1 MPTQKD
7 RILDFLKSGQKL
19 NRLISWSRLGVL
31 EAPARI
37 SELRAEG
44 HLIKTDMRT
53 VHNRF
58 GEKVKIAEWSIESSP
73 PHGRAEVSQPL
84 FD

>member
-1 MPTQKD
+1 MNQKE
-7 RILDFLKSGQKL
+7 RILHFLQTGNKL
-19 NRLISWSRLGVL
+19 TRLISWSRLGVL

-44 HLIKTDMRT
+44 HPIKTKMRT
-53 VHNRF
+53 VQNRY
-58 GEKVKIAEWSIESSP
+58 GEKVSIAEWSIESSP

>member
-1 MPTQKD
+1 MNQKE
-7 RILDFLKSGQKL
+7 RILHYLKQGQTL
-19 NRLISWSRLGVL
+19 NRLVSWSRLGVL

-44 HLIKTDMRT
+44 HPIKTKMRT
-53 VHNRF
+53 VHNRY
-58 GEKVKIAEWSIESSP
+58 GEKVSIAEWSIESSP

>member
-1 MPTQKD
+1 MNQKE
-7 RILDFLKSGQKL
+7 RILHYLKQGQTL
-19 NRLISWSRLGVL
+19 NRLVSWSRLGVL

-44 HLIKTDMRT
+44 HPIKTKMRT
-53 VHNRF
+53 VFNRY
-58 GEKVKIAEWSIESSP
+58 GEKVSIAEWSIESSP